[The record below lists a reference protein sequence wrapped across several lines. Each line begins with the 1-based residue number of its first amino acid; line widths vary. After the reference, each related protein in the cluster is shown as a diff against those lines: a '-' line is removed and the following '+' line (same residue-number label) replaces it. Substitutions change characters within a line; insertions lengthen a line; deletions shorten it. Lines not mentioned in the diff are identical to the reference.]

1 MPSADSNSHDGSVP
15 LCVDMDGTLIRT
27 DMLWEAVARL
37 LKQRPADMFALPFW
51 LLRGRAHLKRKVA
64 ERVEVDAANLPY
76 HGEFVGFL
84 REERARGRKICLVTA
99 SDGAPAQQVA
109 AHVGLFNEVLAS
121 DGKFNLRGANKG
133 RALVEKYG
141 KRGFDYAGNSSVD
154 LPVWQEARQAL
165 VVNATDGLADRARK
179 VSEVGRVFHHRAPIL
194 PAAFRA
200 LRPHQW
206 IKNLIIFVPLVTSH
220 RLFDPRL
227 FGAAI
232 LAFIAFSLCASA
244 VYVLND
250 VLDLDADRHHG
261 TKRFRPLASG
271 QLPLSAG
278 LAMVPAA
285 LLLGAVTAMFLPWGF
300 SAVLGVY
307 FVLTTT
313 YSMCFKQIALL
324 DVFVLAA
331 LYTIR
336 LVAGHEATGHG
347 PERIEYSFWLLA
359 FSMFI
364 FLSLALVKR
373 FTELSTARQ
382 QNRTAAHGRGYLA
395 SDLEL
400 VAMLGIASGFLAVLV
415 LALYVNSPEVT
426 KLYAHPVLL
435 LLVCPLLLFW
445 VSRVWLLAH
454 RGRMHE
460 DPIVFALRDGPSYLI
475 GILTLAVIW
484 IATGH
489 HYAG

>member
-1 MPSADSNSHDGSVP
+1 V
-15 LCVDMDGTLIRT
+15 L
-27 DMLWEAVARL
+27 
-37 LKQRPADMFALPFW
+37 ALPFW
-51 LLRGRAHLKRKVA
+51 LLRGRAFLKRKVA
-64 ERVEVDAANLPY
+64 ERVEVDPSNLPY
-76 HGEFVGFL
+76 HHEFLEFL
-84 REERARGRKICLVTA
+84 REERAHGREIVLVTA

-109 AHVGLFNEVLAS
+109 AHVGLFNEVMAS
-121 DGKFNLRGANKG
+121 NGKFNLRGANKG
-133 RALVEKYG
+133 RTLAERYG
-141 KRGFDYAGNSSVD
+141 KRGFDYAGNSHVD

-179 VSEVGRVFHHRAPIL
+179 VSEVGRVFHHRAPVL

-220 RLFDPRL
+220 KLLQPRL
-227 FGAAI
+227 LASAA
-232 LAFIAFSLCASA
+232 LAFVAFSLCASA
-244 VYVLND
+244 VYLLND
-250 VLDLDADRHHG
+250 LLDLDSDRHHG

-271 QLPLSAG
+271 QLPLSVG

-285 LLLGAVTAMFLPWGF
+285 LLLSAVTACFLPWGF

-307 FVLTTT
+307 FLLTTS
-313 YSMCFKQIALL
+313 YSLGLKQIVLL
-324 DVFVLAA
+324 DVFVLAG

-336 LVAGHEATGHG
+336 LVGGHEATGHG
-347 PERIEYSFWLLA
+347 KDGVPYSFWLLA

-373 FTELSTARQ
+373 FTELAAVRQ
-382 QNRTAAHGRGYLA
+382 ENRNVAPGRGYIA

-415 LALYVNSPEVT
+415 LALYVNSDDVM
-426 KLYAHPVLL
+426 KLYRYPVLL
-435 LLVCPLLLFW
+435 LLVCPLLLYW
-445 VSRVWLLAH
+445 ISRVWLLAQ

-460 DPIVFALRDGPSYLI
+460 DPIVFALRDPVSYLI
-475 GILTLAVIW
+475 GGLTLLVLW
-484 IATGH
+484 LATGH
-489 HYAG
+489 Y